1 MHLEAVSEVLEHR
14 LGENPPANEWSLSPE
29 RHREAHSPILPL
41 GCLTAPQGS
50 GDTAPIRVLLV
61 EDNPTDVFLLQEL
74 LAEAWSTSS
83 FRVTH
88 VERLGAAVQRLAAER
103 FDVILLD
110 FGLPDSL
117 GLDTFTTLYTQA
129 PEVPIVVLTALSDEA
144 VAIEAVQAGAQDYLV
159 KGQVDRNGLVRA
171 MRYAIERQRAEGAL
185 RQDWLDVTLAS
196 IGDAVIATDTHG
208 IVTFINPVAV
218 MLTGWTAPEVLGYH
232 IDTVFR
238 LVHEQSRQHVDSPV
252 ARVLQEGLTTGRM
265 NHTALLTRDGRAL
278 PIADSA
284 APIRSRDG
292 RLRGMV
298 LVFRDISERKQLEAQ
313 LRQAQKMEAIG
324 TLAGGIAHDFNNIL
338 AAILGFSELA
348 IYEVPQGS
356 AIWEHLQNVL
366 RAGKRAKELVQQI
379 LAFSRRTMAERRP
392 VQLHLLIKET
402 LTLLRASLPSTIEIK
417 HALATDAGPV
427 LADPTQMHQ
436 VLMNLCANA
445 QYAMRDTG
453 GLLEVR
459 LEATAIDTRVACPD
473 LKPGP
478 YVRLTVRDTGPGMAP
493 EVLGRL
499 FEPFFTTKGPGEG
512 TGMGLAVVHGIMAS
526 HDGAITVSSTP
537 GQGATFEIYLP
548 RLEEAVIDA
557 PRSEERI
564 PEGKGRIL
572 FVDDETPVVRLS
584 QEILERLGY
593 EVVAC
598 CCSLEALQAFQEA
611 PQRFDLV
618 ITDQTMP
625 RMTGDML
632 AQALRRIRPDIPII
646 LCTGFSYTIN
656 AEQAEALGIDA
667 WLTKP
672 WQTRDLAHTI
682 QHVLARQRR
691 QDT

>member
-1 MHLEAVSEVLEHR
+1 MQD
-14 LGENPPANEWSLSPE
+14 E
-29 RHREAHSPILPL
+29 RHDDMIPIAEALALLCTL
-41 GCLTAPQGS
+41 GTYGNAPYAVLASDYSRSIRDSAGEEAAES
-50 GDTAPIRVLLV
+50 GIQVLLV
-61 EDNPTDVFLLQEL
+61 EDDPADGLLLQEI
-74 LAEAWSTSS
+74 LAAAK
-83 FRVTH
+83 FVLFQVTH
-88 VERLGAAVQRLAAER
+88 VTQLSAALQHLAAEHC
-103 FDVILLD
+103 DVVLLD
-110 FGLPDSL
+110 LSLPDSH
-117 GLDTFTTLYTQA
+117 GLQTFATLHTQA
-129 PEVPIVVLTALSDEA
+129 PGVPIVVLTGLDDETVA
-144 VAIEAVQAGAQDYLV
+144 VEAVQEGAQDYLV
-159 KGQVDRNGLVRA
+159 KGQVDGNGLVRA
-171 MRYAIERQRAEGAL
+171 MRYAIERQRAEAAL
-185 RQDWLDVTLAS
+185 RQDWLAVTLAS
-196 IGDAVIATDTHG
+196 IGDAVIATDMHG
-208 IVTFINPVAV
+208 LVTFINPVAA
-218 MLTGWTAPEVLGYH
+218 MLTGWTEQDALGYH
-232 IDTVFR
+232 IDTVYR
-238 LVHEQSRQHVDSPV
+238 LVHEQSHQHVDSPA
-252 ARVLQEGLTTGRM
+252 ARVLREGITAGFM
-265 NHTALLTRDGRAL
+265 DHTALLTRDGRAIS
-278 PIADSA
+278 IADSA

-292 RLRGMV
+292 RLQGMV
-298 LVFRDISERKQLEAQ
+298 LVCRDISERKQLEAQ

-348 IYEVPQGS
+348 SYEVPQAS
-356 AIWEHLQNVL
+356 AVWDHLQNVL

-392 VQLHLLIKET
+392 VQLQLLIKET

-417 HALATDAGPV
+417 HSLATDVGTV
-427 LADPTQMHQ
+427 LADPIQMHQ

-453 GLLEVR
+453 GMLEVR
-459 LEATAIDTRVACPD
+459 LEATEADPPVTCPD

-478 YVRLTVRDTGPGMAP
+478 YVRLTVRDTGPGITP
-493 EVLGRL
+493 EALGRL
-499 FEPFFTTKGPGEG
+499 FEPFFTTKSPGEG
-512 TGMGLAVVHGIMAS
+512 TGMGLAVVHGIVAS

-548 RLEEAVIDA
+548 RLAEAVIDD
-557 PRSEERI
+557 PHSEERI

-572 FVDDETPVVRLS
+572 FVDDEDPVVRLS

-598 CCSLEALQAFQEA
+598 GDSLEALQAFQEA
-611 PQRFDLV
+611 SQRFDLV

-632 AQALRRIRPDIPII
+632 VQALRRIRPDIPII

-682 QHVLARQRR
+682 QHVLAQRRR
-691 QDT
+691 QDS